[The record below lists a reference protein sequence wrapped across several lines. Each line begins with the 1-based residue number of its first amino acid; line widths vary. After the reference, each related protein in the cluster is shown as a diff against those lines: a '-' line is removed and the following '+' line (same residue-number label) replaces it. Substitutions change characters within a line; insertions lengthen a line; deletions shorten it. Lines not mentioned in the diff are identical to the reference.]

1 MRIIVVSPHRLEW
14 HNGYCY
20 LVSTIRFSGYEIA
33 YRPRIIYSAPDVTSV
48 QLMEEAKAKFEPEQV
63 DYQPNMLLPLADEGY
78 EEYTLPLQL
87 HGHTDAELDVLRYN
101 LTERGYEAL
110 HNDNQAS
117 TEEPTA
123 HLDWDGRPFTEY

>member
-48 QLMEEAKAKFEPEQV
+48 QLMHEAAAKFEPEQV
-63 DYQPNMLLPLADEGY
+63 DYQPNMLLPLADEGF
-78 EEYTLPLQL
+78 EPTPNPFPL
-87 HGHTDAELDVLRYN
+87 HTDAAPDEHEYW
-101 LTERGYEAL
+101 LTELGKRAIGKTRE
-110 HNDNQAS
+110 
-117 TEEPTA
+117 
-123 HLDWDGRPFTEY
+123 